1 MMMSTSTRY
10 QSMPRRTRGLCNI
23 VTVTCVGAGLALTAA
38 CSSGSPTMSHEQQ
51 GDQSSSHMRS
61 AKAQPKGSSN
71 AQFTPVT
78 RTEGQVLLS
87 GNRVVIGTVKSIESG
102 QIKVAYAD
110 SLQPRFLPLE
120 QAKEKGM
127 EIKEGDKIKMV
138 FNAEDLLVDFH
149 PLGHVEGHHQV
160 VRGVIEQQMPVGQE
174 HVVIKTAN
182 GDTASY
188 PVRPLARSKMAS
200 MPVGVDAVFLAD
212 ETGKIVDVTFGNQD
226 AVEQAS
232 QEYQRMSNPKSPHK
246 QINGMV
252 FDPLDN
258 EKITIETS
266 AGTKWTY
273 PVRPFVHDRISA
285 FKKGESVTLLVD
297 SDNHVIDV
305 AEYNRAAR

>member
-1 MMMSTSTRY
+1 MMGIPTRY
-10 QSMPRRTRGLCNI
+10 QPLPRCARDLRSI
-23 VTVTCVGAGLALTAA
+23 VTVTCVGATLVLTAA
-38 CSSGSPTMSHEQQ
+38 CSSGSSTMSHPQESS
-51 GDQSSSHMRS
+51 QSSTPRHV

-78 RTEGQVLLS
+78 RSEGQKLLS
-87 GNRVVIGTVKSIESG
+87 GSRVVIGTVKSIQGG
-102 QIKVAYAD
+102 QIKVEYAD

-149 PLGHVEGHHQV
+149 PLGHAEGHHQV

-200 MPVGVDAVFLAD
+200 MPVGVDAVFLTD
-212 ETGKIVDVTFGNQD
+212 ETGKIVDVTFGSPD

-258 EKITIETS
+258 DKITIETS

-285 FKKGESVTLLVD
+285 FKKGQSVTLLVD

-305 AEYNRAAR
+305 AEFDRAAR